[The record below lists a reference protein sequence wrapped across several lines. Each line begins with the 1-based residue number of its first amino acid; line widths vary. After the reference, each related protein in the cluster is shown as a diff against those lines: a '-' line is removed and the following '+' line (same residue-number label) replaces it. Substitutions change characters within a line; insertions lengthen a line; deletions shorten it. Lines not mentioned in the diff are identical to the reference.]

1 MGGAGK
7 ELGAAD
13 GEKTII
19 RIHYIREN
27 RNLFSVK
34 KNKCVPS
41 VYNLVQP
48 ETAV

>member
-19 RIHYIREN
+19 RIHYVREN
-27 RNLFSVK
+27 RNLFFSK
-34 KNKCVPS
+34 EK
-41 VYNLVQP
+41 
-48 ETAV
+48 